1 VKILLADDDPVLRR
15 SVGTAMRLE
24 DYEVLQAANGRDAL
38 AVHAE
43 HEPDAVVLDVMMPG
57 LDGLAVCR
65 LLRDAG
71 DRTPILLLTAKGAV
85 DDRVAGLDAGA
96 DDYLAKPFDL
106 AELLARLRALLRR
119 STGRLSSCLAFGDL
133 DVDTASRTGHRGGR
147 PIEFTATEFALLELF
162 LLNPN
167 QVLTRDLIYDRVWG
181 PGFSPA
187 ADSIAV
193 YVSYLRGK
201 LEAAGEPRI
210 IHTVRGVGY
219 RLAPR

>member
-1 VKILLADDDPVLRR
+1 
-15 SVGTAMRLE
+15 MRLE